1 MAKLYKPILK
11 VRDLYVN
18 FYTYAGVVKA
28 IDGVS
33 FTVCE
38 GETFCLVGEK
48 AESCYRYWT

>member
-1 MAKLYKPILK
+1 MSGRKPIII

-33 FTVCE
+33 FDALE
-38 GETFCLVGEK
+38 GGDFLPSWGD
-48 AESCYRYWT
+48 RLR